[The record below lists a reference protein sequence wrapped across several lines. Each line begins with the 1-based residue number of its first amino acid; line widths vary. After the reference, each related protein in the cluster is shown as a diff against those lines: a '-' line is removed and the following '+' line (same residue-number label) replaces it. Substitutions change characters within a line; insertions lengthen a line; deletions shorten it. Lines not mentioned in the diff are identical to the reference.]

1 MSQNSDEIRT
11 RVLTENTAQSVLNH
25 LNALESNLTHMST
38 RWIWEL
44 LQNARDTS
52 TNADTRL
59 VASVKHEPGELV
71 FQHNGAR
78 FNMDQIAHLIYH
90 GSTKAEDEGTIG
102 QYGSGFLTTH
112 LLSPEINVSG
122 QLDDGRS
129 FAFRL
134 KREVGSVEELSESM
148 EQAWNDFNN
157 SLSNTSTSDEFT
169 TQFRYPLIEDT
180 AVKTVKDGLKTLRQ
194 CAPFVILFNQEFSS
208 IDIKAFGET
217 VSYKSGEKSELLQE
231 SLWKI
236 SVTESENGN
245 ENKRMYLL
253 SESEKASV
261 AVPIEPMVNNQR
273 CLPVGK
279 VPRIFLGF
287 PLVGTENFSFPAV
300 INSLGF
306 TPTEDRDGVYLG
318 QGDNDANRENQ
329 LIIQNACELLVNLL
343 KFSAE
348 SGWCNTYE
356 LANVPAIPEQNWL
369 NPVWIRDNLKA
380 QLIENVRQIP
390 AVINEAGNTRV
401 PEVATLPLAEIDTGV
416 KALWNLL
423 DGLEEIRDTL
433 PRRNEAIGW
442 WRNVKSWADV
452 YEDDPMSLFD
462 EAMDGQKL
470 ASDIDEKTRDEGF
483 GRVEDLQNLLRE
495 NIDAVEWLDQLHD
508 FFNKNELREAVREYH
523 IVLDQDG
530 YLDELSNLHR
540 DKDIDEELKDI
551 AKLLNWKIREDLRDK
566 RLSSL
571 TDEVGSGDWD
581 NEYVIGELIKKLQER
596 ADEDPDDSF
605 KQASVRL
612 FAWIVDQ
619 KDWSLLRG
627 FPVFAEETD
636 SDSRSTIIKLERT
649 ENEEGRPLAPI
660 QSWSEDLQPYSDL
673 FPRRYI
679 IANAFFEAVPHLD
692 VWQMLEEQDF
702 LKKDVIIT
710 KNVRFKTFLPD
721 EPLTEE
727 EEHEASE
734 DIMVT
739 NIAFLTK
746 DDIGIMD
753 RVRQSQRLARTFW
766 HFLTEWLIVHDAKG
780 LEIDTVLCECEKK
793 HRYYPAEWLVPLV
806 RNRWVPLGQRRADRA
821 TAKSLGS
828 LLSGSE
834 WETNSLR
841 ENPELAKLLEA
852 IGVRSS
858 DLMLEIVAADAPEN
872 RASLENTITDMLAAT
887 EGDLSSVRQFLQD
900 MEEDENLPDVL
911 EERRKRRRT
920 VRANQ
925 HLGRQVE
932 ELVQENLKSDDFSV
946 RRVHIGADFEIEYDL
961 VESDK
966 EIGLE
971 IGRNGRKWLIEV
983 KATRGQE
990 VRMSSTQ
997 AKTAVEK
1004 REKFLLCVVPVGS
1017 GNTELDLYT
1026 VRTNMRFIK
1035 NMGGRVD
1042 QLCNNLDALENF
1054 LSGITENDPSGIQL
1068 VVESGTARISVASS
1082 VWEKDGFRLENL
1094 VNCLK

>member
-1 MSQNSDEIRT
+1 MNQNSDEIRT

-25 LNALESNLTHMST
+25 LKALESNRTRMRT

-90 GSTKAEDEGTIG
+90 GSTKAEDKGTIG

-148 EQAWNDFNN
+148 ERAWNDFNY
-157 SLSNTSTSDEFT
+157 SLSDISTSDEFT

-180 AVKTVKDGLKTLRQ
+180 AVDTVKDGLKTLKQ
-194 CAPFVILFNQEFSS
+194 CAPLAIIFNQEFSS
-208 IDIKAFGET
+208 IDVKAFGET
-217 VSYKSGEKSELLQE
+217 ISHKSGEKSELQE

-236 SVTESENGN
+236 SVTENKNGN

-261 AVPIEPMVNNQR
+261 AVPIEPMENNQR

-318 QGDNDANRENQ
+318 QSDNDANRENQ
-329 LIIQNACELLVNLL
+329 LIIQNACELLVNLF

-356 LANVPAIPEQNWL
+356 LANVPTIHEQNWL

-380 QLIENVRQIP
+380 QLIENIRETP
-390 AVINEAGNTRV
+390 AVINESGNAKV
-401 PEVATLPLAEIDTGV
+401 PETATLPLTEIEPSV
-416 KALWNLL
+416 KALWDLL

-442 WRNVKSWADV
+442 RRNVKSWADV

-470 ASDIDEKTRDEGF
+470 ASDIDEKTRDEDF
-483 GRVEDLQNLLRE
+483 GRVEDLQGLLRE

-508 FFNKNELREAVREYH
+508 FFNENELREAVREYH

-540 DKDIDEELKDI
+540 DKGIDEELKDI
-551 AKLLNWKIREDLRDK
+551 AELLDWNIRQKLRDK
-566 RLSSL
+566 QLSSL
-571 TDEVGSGDWD
+571 TDEVGKGDWD
-581 NEYVIGELIKKLQER
+581 NEYVVGELIKKLQEC
-596 ADEDPDDSF
+596 ADEDPDGSF
-605 KQASVRL
+605 KKASVRL
-612 FAWIVDQ
+612 FTWIVGQ
-619 KDWSLLRG
+619 KNWSRLRD

-636 SDSRSTIIKLERT
+636 SDSRRTIIKLERT
-649 ENEEGRPLAPI
+649 EGEEERPLSPVL
-660 QSWSEDLQPYSDL
+660 SWPEDLQPYSEL
-673 FPRRYI
+673 FPRRCI
-679 IANAFFEAVPHLD
+679 IANAFFQAVPHLD
-692 VWQMLEEQDF
+692 VWQMLEKQGF
-702 LKKDVIIT
+702 LKRDVIIT
-710 KNVRFKTFLPD
+710 RNIRFKTFLPD

-734 DIMVT
+734 DIPVT

-766 HFLTEWLIVHDAKG
+766 HFLTEWLIVQDAKG
-780 LEIDTVLCECEKK
+780 LEIDTVPCECEEK
-793 HRYYPAEWLVPLV
+793 HRYYPAAWLVPLV
-806 RNRWVPLGQRRADRA
+806 RNRWVPLGNRRADRA

-828 LLSGSE
+828 LLSGSG

-841 ENPELAKLLEA
+841 ENPEIAKLLEA
-852 IGVRSS
+852 IDVRSS

-872 RASLENTITDMLAAT
+872 RASLESTITDMLAVT
-887 EGDLSSVRQFLQD
+887 EGDLSSVSQFLQD
-900 MEEDENLPDVL
+900 MEEDENLLPHL
-911 EERRKRRRT
+911 EERRQRRRI

-925 HLGRQVE
+925 HLGQQVE
-932 ELVQENLKSDDFSV
+932 ELVKESLKSDDFSV

-961 VESDK
+961 VESDE

-990 VRMSSTQ
+990 VRMSSKQ

-1004 REKFLLCVVPVGS
+1004 EKRFLLCVVPVGP
-1017 GNTELDLYT
+1017 GNTDPNLDT
-1026 VRTNMRFIK
+1026 VRANMRFIK

-1042 QLCNNLDALENF
+1042 QLCNDLDHLENF
-1054 LSGITENDPSGIQL
+1054 RSGINKNASSGVQL

-1082 VWEKDGFRLENL
+1082 VWENDGFQLENL
-1094 VNCLK
+1094 ASYLK

>member
-25 LNALESNLTHMST
+25 LKALESNRTRMRT

-78 FNMDQIAHLIYH
+78 FKMDQIAHLIYH

-112 LLSPEINVSG
+112 LLSPEIDVSG

-148 EQAWNDFNN
+148 ERAWNDFNN
-157 SLSNTSTSDEFT
+157 SLSDISTSDEFT

-180 AVKTVKDGLKTLRQ
+180 AVVTVKDGLKTLGQ

-208 IDIKAFGET
+208 IDVKAFGET
-217 VSYKSGEKSELLQE
+217 ISYKSGEKSELPQE
-231 SLWKI
+231 NLWKI
-236 SVTESENGN
+236 LVTENENGN
-245 ENKRMYLL
+245 ENKRTYLL
-253 SESEKASV
+253 SESEKVSV
-261 AVPIEPMVNNQR
+261 AVPIESTDNNQR

-318 QGDNDANRENQ
+318 QSDNDANRENQ

-348 SGWCNTYE
+348 SSWCNTYE
-356 LANVPAIPEQNWL
+356 LANVPTIHEQNWL
-369 NPVWIRDNLKA
+369 NPDWIRDNLKA
-380 QLIENVRQIP
+380 QLIKNIRQTP
-390 AVINEAGNTRV
+390 AVINEAGNARV
-401 PEVATLPLAEIDTGV
+401 PEAATLPLAEIDTGV
-416 KALWNLL
+416 KALWALL
-423 DGLEEIRDTL
+423 GGLEKVRDTL
-433 PRRNEAIGW
+433 PRRDEAIGW

-452 YEDDPMSLFD
+452 YEDDPISLFD
-462 EAMDGQKL
+462 EVMDGQKL
-470 ASDIDEKTRDEGF
+470 ASDIDEKA
-483 GRVEDLQNLLRE
+483 RVEDLQDLLQA
-495 NIDAVEWLDQLHD
+495 NIDAVEWLDQLHG
-508 FFNKNELREAVREYH
+508 FFNKNGLREAVREYH

-530 YLDELSNLHR
+530 YLDELSDLHR
-540 DKDIDEELKDI
+540 DQGIDEELKDI
-551 AKLLNWKIREDLRDK
+551 AELLNWEIRQDLRDTQ
-566 RLSSL
+566 LSSL
-571 TDEVGSGDWD
+571 TDEVGKGDWD
-581 NEYVIGELIKKLQER
+581 NEYVVGELIKKLQKY
-596 ADEDPDDSF
+596 ADEDSEEDPDDSF

-612 FAWIVDQ
+612 FAWIVGQ

-649 ENEEGRPLAPI
+649 ENEEERPLAPI
-660 QSWSEDLQPYSDL
+660 QSWAADLQPYSEL
-673 FPRRYI
+673 FPRRCI
-679 IANAFFEAVPHLD
+679 IANAFFDAVPHLD
-692 VWQMLEEQDF
+692 VWQMLEKQDF
-702 LKKDVIIT
+702 LKRDVIIT
-710 KNVRFKTFLPD
+710 RNVRFKTFLPD

-734 DIMVT
+734 DIEVT

-780 LEIDTVLCECEKK
+780 LEIDTVLCECKKK

-806 RNRWVPLGQRRADRA
+806 RNRWVPLGNRRADRA

-841 ENPELAKLLEA
+841 ENPEIAKLLEA

-872 RASLENTITDMLAAT
+872 RVSLESTITDMLAAT

-900 MEEDENLPDVL
+900 MEEDENLPDIL

-925 HLGRQVE
+925 CLGRQVE
-932 ELVQENLKSDDFSV
+932 ELVKESLKSDDFSV
-946 RRVHIGADFEIEYDL
+946 HRVHIGADFEIEYDL
-961 VESDK
+961 VESDE

-990 VRMSSTQ
+990 IRMSSKQ

-1004 REKFLLCVVPVGS
+1004 QGRFLLCVVPVGS
-1017 GNTELDLYT
+1017 GNLEPDLYT
-1026 VRTNMRFIK
+1026 VRANMRFIK
-1035 NMGGRVD
+1035 NMGDRVR
-1042 QLCNNLDALENF
+1042 QLCNNLDNLENVR
-1054 LSGITENDPSGIQL
+1054 SGINKNASSGVQL

-1082 VWEKDGFRLENL
+1082 VWENDGFQLENL
-1094 VNCLK
+1094 ASYLK